1 MALPF
6 TQFSQNANKEM
17 LNLLRQLGDND
28 QTSEIGEKIREIF
41 LREYAF
47 IKDALDSSTIVAV
60 TNKAGIIAYVNDKF
74 CEISQYSREE
84 LIGSTHRLLNSGYHS
99 PNFFKEMWTTILSG
113 KIWCGDV
120 KNLKKDGSYYWVHT
134 NIIPIINNVTNQ
146 VEQFI
151 ALRTDI
157 TKGKEAEEE
166 LRKVIQNDFER
177 TIRSLDN
184 MVFKI
189 KKDRY
194 GDFII
199 TLVEG
204 KLSKLLDISEGIF
217 DQKRIEDFFGTE
229 MANEAL
235 RKCEAAFRGEK
246 HSIKHHYNGIEL
258 YTTLSPI
265 IENGTIIE
273 IIGNS
278 NDITLLELAQKEIH
292 HLAYHDDLTDLPN
305 RRKLTKDLQEKLNHI
320 SNQKFAAL
328 FVDIDRFKQI
338 NDTLGFNR
346 GDKLILELSQRLKQF
361 ISGLGTIYRSS
372 GDEYVIILEKYKNDS
387 ILSRQVQELLK
398 IVEEPML
405 IDGYEL
411 MITCSV
417 GVTTFPNDEDSAEKI
432 LNRVETAL
440 KHCKLNG
447 RQGFI
452 FYNEEMAQNTKERLN
467 LEINFRK
474 AIINDE
480 LTLHYQP
487 KYILNSNQMDG
498 MEALVRWYSPVYGFV
513 SPNEFIQIAED
524 TGLIVQLGE
533 WVLYNACKQNKEWI
547 NNGYPPR
554 RVAVNVSAIE
564 LLRPNYVERVKRI
577 LKETKLD
584 PQYLELEITENSVM
598 RNLEK
603 GIQILQELKSLGIF
617 IAIDDFG
624 TGYSS
629 FGYLKQLP
637 INILKIDK
645 YFIQEIDKSEID
657 ANIVKSMIQLGH
669 TFHLKVIAEGVE
681 TKRAAEILRDLNCD
695 IVQGYYFS
703 KPIPAD
709 MFEKLL

>member
-99 PNFFKEMWTTILSG
+99 SNFFKEMWTTILSG

-134 NIIPIINNVTNQ
+134 NIIPVINNVTNQ

-229 MANEAL
+229 IANEAL

-320 SNQKFAAL
+320 SNQKFAVL

-467 LEINFRK
+467 LEINLRK

-533 WVLYNACKQNKEWI
+533 WVLYNACKQNKKWI

-564 LLRPNYVERVKRI
+564 LLRPNYVDRVKRI

>member
-99 PNFFKEMWTTILSG
+99 SNFFKEMWTTILSG

-229 MANEAL
+229 IANEAL

-320 SNQKFAAL
+320 SNQKFAVL

-467 LEINFRK
+467 LEINLRK

-564 LLRPNYVERVKRI
+564 LLRPNYVDRVKRI

>member
-1 MALPF
+1 MTLQF

-17 LNLLRQLGDND
+17 LDLIDQLIDYD
-28 QTSEIGEKIREIF
+28 QSSEIGEKIREIF

-47 IKDALDSSTIVAV
+47 IKDAIDSSTIVAV
-60 TNKAGIIAYVNDKF
+60 TNKAGVITYANDKF

-84 LIGSTHRLLNSGYHS
+84 LIGSTHRILNSGYHS

-120 KNLKKDGSYYWVHT
+120 KNHKKDGSYYWVHT
-134 NIIPIINNVTNQ
+134 NIIPIMDNVTNQ
-146 VEQFI
+146 IEQFI

-166 LRKVIQNDFER
+166 LRKIIQNDFER

-194 GDFII
+194 GDFIV

-204 KLSKLLDISEGIF
+204 KLSKLLDISEGLF
-217 DQKRIEDFFGTE
+217 DQKRIKDFFGTE
-229 MANEAL
+229 MAFEAL
-235 RKCEAAFRGEK
+235 RKCGAAFQGEK

-258 YTTLSPI
+258 YTTLAPI

-273 IIGNS
+273 IIGNT

-305 RRKLTKDLQEKLNHI
+305 RRMLTKDIQEKLTNI
-320 SNQKFAAL
+320 SNKKFAVL
-328 FVDIDRFKQI
+328 FIDIDRFKQI
-338 NDTLGFNR
+338 NDTLGFHR
-346 GDKLILELSQRLKQF
+346 GDKLILELSKRLKQF
-361 ISGLGTIYRSS
+361 IKGLGTVYRSG
-372 GDEYVIILEKYKNDS
+372 GDEYVIILEKYENDTS
-387 ILSRQVQELLK
+387 LSLQAQEVLK
-398 IVEEPML
+398 IVEEPIL
-405 IDGYEL
+405 IDEQEL
-411 MITCSV
+411 LITCSV
-417 GVTTFPNDEDSAEKI
+417 GVTTFPSDEDSVEKI

-440 KHCKLNG
+440 KHCKLHG

-452 FYNEEMAQNTKERLN
+452 FYNEEMAQNTKERLK
-467 LEINFRK
+467 LEINLRK
-474 AIINDE
+474 AIKKDE
-480 LTLHYQP
+480 LTIHFQP
-487 KYILNSNQMDG
+487 KYNLKSNQMEG
-498 MEALVRWYSPVYGFV
+498 MEALVRWNSPVYGFV
-513 SPNEFIQIAED
+513 SPNDFIQIAED

-533 WVLYNACKQNKEWI
+533 WVLYQACKQNKEWI
-547 NNGYPPR
+547 NKGYPPM
-554 RVAVNVSAIE
+554 RVAVNVSSIE
-564 LLRPNYVERVKRI
+564 LLRANFVDRVKRI
-577 LKETKLD
+577 LNEIKLD
-584 PQYLELEITENSVM
+584 PKYLELEITENSVM

-603 GIQILQELKSLGIF
+603 GIRILEELKSLGIF

-637 INILKIDK
+637 INVLKIDRC
-645 YFIQEIDKSEID
+645 FIQEIDKSEID

-681 TKRAAEILRDLNCD
+681 TERAVEILSDLNCD

-709 MFEKLL
+709 LFEKLL

>member
-1 MALPF
+1 MALQF

-17 LNLLRQLGDND
+17 LNLLQQLSDYD
-28 QTSEIGEKIREIF
+28 QTSEIGEKIKEIF

-47 IKDALDSSTIVAV
+47 IKDAIDSSTIVAV
-60 TNKAGIIAYVNDKF
+60 TNKAGVITYVNDKF
-74 CEISQYSREE
+74 CEISQFSREE
-84 LIGSTHRLLNSGYHS
+84 LIGSTHRLLNSGFHS
-99 PNFFKEMWTTILSG
+99 PNFFKEMWTTMLSG

-134 NIIPIINNVTNQ
+134 NIIPIKNNLTNQ
-146 VEQFI
+146 IEQFI

-246 HSIKHHYNGIEL
+246 HSIKHHFNGIEL

-305 RRKLTKDLQEKLNHI
+305 RRKLTKDLQEKLNNLSH
-320 SNQKFAAL
+320 QKFAVL
-328 FVDIDRFKQI
+328 FIDIDRFKQI
-338 NDTLGFNR
+338 NDTLGFHR

-361 ISGLGTIYRSS
+361 LAGLGTIYRSS
-372 GDEYVIILEKYKNDS
+372 GDEYVIILEIYKNDS
-387 ILSRQVQELLK
+387 ILSMQVQELLK
-398 IVEEPML
+398 IVEEPIL

-452 FYNEEMAQNTKERLN
+452 FYNDEMAQNTKERLN
-467 LEINFRK
+467 LEINLRK

-487 KYILNSNQMDG
+487 KYILDSNQMDG
-498 MEALVRWYSPVYGFV
+498 MEALVRWNSPVYGFV

-547 NNGYPPR
+547 NKGYPPR
-554 RVAVNVSAIE
+554 RIAVNVSSIE
-564 LLRPNYVERVKRI
+564 LLRPNYVDRVKRI

-681 TKRAAEILRDLNCD
+681 TKKAAEILKDLNCD

>member
-1 MALPF
+1 MTLQF

-17 LNLLRQLGDND
+17 LDLIEQIKEIDQSRKLGG
-28 QTSEIGEKIREIF
+28 EISEIF

-47 IKDALDSSTIVAV
+47 IKDAIDSSTIVAV
-60 TNKAGIIAYVNDKF
+60 TNRAGVITYVNDKF
-74 CEISQYSREE
+74 CEISQYRRDE
-84 LIGSTHRLLNSGYHS
+84 LVGSTHRLLNSGFHS

-113 KIWCGDV
+113 EIWCGEV
-120 KNLKKDGSYYWVHT
+120 KNIKKDGSFYWVHT
-134 NIIPIINNVTNQ
+134 NIIPIINNYTNRI
-146 VEQFI
+146 EQFI

-189 KKDRY
+189 KKDSY

-204 KLSKLLDISEGIF
+204 KLSKLLDISEGLF
-217 DQKRIEDFFGTE
+217 DQKRIEDFFGAE
-229 MANEAL
+229 MVDEVL
-235 RKCEAAFRGEK
+235 RKCEAAFQGEK
-246 HSIKHHYNGIEL
+246 YSIKHHYNGIEL

-305 RRKLTKDLQEKLNHI
+305 RRMLTKDLQEKLSKI
-320 SNQKFAAL
+320 SCGKFAVL
-328 FVDIDRFKQI
+328 FIDIDRFKQI
-338 NDTLGFNR
+338 NDTLGFHR
-346 GDKLILELSQRLKQF
+346 GDKLILKLSKILKQF
-361 ISGLGTIYRSS
+361 ITGLGTIYRSS
-372 GDEYVIILEKYKNDS
+372 GDEYVIILEKYENDS
-387 ILSRQVQELLK
+387 TLSLLVQEILR
-398 IVEEPML
+398 IVEEPIL
-405 IDGYEL
+405 IDDHEL
-411 MITCSV
+411 MITCSI
-417 GVTTFPNDEDSAEKI
+417 GITTFPNDEDSAEKI

-447 RQGFI
+447 RQGFV

-467 LEINFRK
+467 LEINLRK
-474 AIINDE
+474 AIKNEE
-480 LTLHYQP
+480 LTLHFQP

-498 MEALVRWYSPVYGFV
+498 MEALVRWNSPIYGFV
-513 SPNEFIQIAED
+513 SPNDFIQIAED

-533 WVLYNACKQNKEWI
+533 WVLYTACKQNKEWI
-547 NNGYPPR
+547 SKGHQPR

-564 LLRPNYVERVKRI
+564 LLRPNYVDRVKRI
-577 LKETKLD
+577 LKETGLD
-584 PQYLELEITENSVM
+584 PTFLELEITENSVM

-603 GIQILQELKSLGIF
+603 GIQILKELRSLGIF
-617 IAIDDFG
+617 ISIDDFG

-629 FGYLKQLP
+629 FGYLKLLP

-645 YFIQEIDKSEID
+645 CFIQEIDKSEID

-681 TKRAAEILRDLNCD
+681 TKRAAEILSDLNCD
-695 IVQGYYFS
+695 VVQGYYFS
-703 KPIPAD
+703 KPLPAD
-709 MFEKLL
+709 MFENLL

>member
-113 KIWCGDV
+113 EIWCGDV

-146 VEQFI
+146 IEQFI

-229 MANEAL
+229 IANEAL

-320 SNQKFAAL
+320 SNQKFAVL

-467 LEINFRK
+467 LEINLRK

-564 LLRPNYVERVKRI
+564 LLRPNYVDRVKRI

>member
-113 KIWCGDV
+113 EIWCGDV

-229 MANEAL
+229 IANEAL

-320 SNQKFAAL
+320 SNQKFAVL

-467 LEINFRK
+467 LEINLRK

-533 WVLYNACKQNKEWI
+533 WVLYNACKQNKKWI

-564 LLRPNYVERVKRI
+564 LLRPNYVDRVKRI

>member
-1 MALPF
+1 MALQF

-17 LNLLRQLGDND
+17 LDLLEQLSDSN
-28 QTSEIGEKIREIF
+28 QSSEIGEKIRDIF

-47 IKDALDSSTIVAV
+47 IKDAIDSSTIVAV
-60 TNKAGIIAYVNDKF
+60 TNKRGVITYVNDKF
-74 CEISQYSREE
+74 CEISQYSRKE

-120 KNLKKDGSYYWVHT
+120 RNHKKDGSYYWVHT
-134 NIIPIINNVTNQ
+134 NIIPIKNNVTK
-146 VEQFI
+146 VIEQFI

-189 KKDRY
+189 KKDGY

-204 KLSKLLDISEGIF
+204 KLSKLLDISEGLF
-217 DQKRIEDFFGTE
+217 DQKRMEDFFGTE
-229 MANEAL
+229 LGEEAFG
-235 RKCEAAFRGEK
+235 KCEAAFRGEK
-246 HSIKHHYNGIEL
+246 HSIKHHYNGIEV

-305 RRKLTKDLQEKLNHI
+305 RRLLTKDLQEKLNNF
-320 SNQKFAAL
+320 SNKKFAVL
-328 FVDIDRFKQI
+328 LIDIDRFKQI
-338 NDTLGFNR
+338 NDTLGFHR
-346 GDKLILELSQRLKQF
+346 GDKLILELSTRLKQF
-361 ISGLGTIYRSS
+361 LTGLGTVYRSS
-372 GDEYVIILEKYKNDS
+372 GDEYVIILEKYENDS
-387 ILSRQVQELLK
+387 TLSLLVREVLK
-398 IVEEPML
+398 IVEEPIL
-405 IDGYEL
+405 IDEQEL
-411 MITCSV
+411 LITCSV
-417 GVTTFPNDEDSAEKI
+417 GVTTFPCDEDSVEKI

-452 FYNEEMAQNTKERLN
+452 FYNEEMTQNTKERLN
-467 LEINFRK
+467 LEINLRK
-474 AIINDE
+474 AIKNDE
-480 LTLHYQP
+480 LTLFYQP
-487 KYILNSNQMDG
+487 KYKLNSDEMDG
-498 MEALVRWYSPVYGFV
+498 MEALVRWNSPIYGFV
-513 SPNEFIQIAED
+513 SPNEFIPIAED

-533 WVLYNACKQNKEWI
+533 WVLYKACKQNKEWI
-547 NNGYPPR
+547 NKGFPPR
-554 RVAVNVSAIE
+554 RVAVNVSSIE
-564 LLRPNYVERVKRI
+564 LLRPNYIDRVKQI

-584 PQYLELEITENSVM
+584 PAYLELEITENSVM
-598 RNLEK
+598 RNLGK
-603 GIQILQELKSLGIF
+603 GIQILKELKSLGIF

-637 INILKIDK
+637 INVLKIDK
-645 YFIQEIDKSEID
+645 CFIQEIDKSEID

-681 TKRAAEILRDLNCD
+681 TKKSAEILSDLNCD

-703 KPIPAD
+703 KPIPAE

>member
-1 MALPF
+1 MALQF

-17 LNLLRQLGDND
+17 LGLLEELKEID
-28 QTSEIGEKIREIF
+28 QCGELGEKIIEIF
-41 LREYAF
+41 LKEYAF
-47 IKDALDSSTIVAV
+47 IKDAVDSSTIVAV
-60 TNKAGIIAYVNDKF
+60 TNKSGVIKYVNDKF

-84 LIGSTHRLLNSGYHS
+84 LIGSTHQLLNSGYHS

-113 KIWCGDV
+113 KVWCGDV

-134 NIIPIINNVTNQ
+134 NIIPIMNNVTNQ
-146 VEQFI
+146 IEQFI

-157 TKGKEAEEE
+157 TKGKEAEEV

-204 KLSKLLDISEGIF
+204 KLSKLLDISEGLF
-217 DQKRIEDFFGTE
+217 DQKRIKDFFGTE
-229 MANEAL
+229 MAEEVFL
-235 RKCEAAFRGEK
+235 KYEAAFRGEK

-265 IENGTIIE
+265 IENGAIIE
-273 IIGNS
+273 IIGNT

-305 RRKLTKDLQEKLNHI
+305 RRMLTKDLQEKLNKVPD
-320 SNQKFAAL
+320 NEFAIL
-328 FVDIDRFKQI
+328 FIDLDRFKQI
-338 NDTLGFNR
+338 NDTLGFHQ
-346 GDKLILELSQRLKQF
+346 GDKLILELSKRLKQY
-361 ISGLGTIYRSS
+361 ITGLGTIYRLS
-372 GDEYVIILEKYKNDS
+372 GDEYVIIVEKYENDS
-387 ILSRQVQELLK
+387 SLSLLVQELLK
-398 IVEEPML
+398 IVEESIL
-405 IDGYEL
+405 IDEYEL
-411 MITCSV
+411 MITCSI
-417 GVTTFPNDEDSAEKI
+417 GVTTFTSDEESAEKI

-440 KHCKLNG
+440 KHCKLHG

-452 FYNEEMAQNTKERLN
+452 FYNEEMDQNTKERLN
-467 LEINFRK
+467 LEINLRK
-474 AIINDE
+474 AIKNNE
-480 LTLHYQP
+480 LTLYYQP
-487 KYILNSNQMDG
+487 KYILDSNQMDG
-498 MEALVRWYSPVYGFV
+498 MEALVRWNSPVYGFV

-533 WVLYNACKQNKEWI
+533 WVLYQACKQNKDWI
-547 NNGYPPR
+547 DKGYQPG

-564 LLRPNYVERVKRI
+564 LLRPNYIERVKRI
-577 LKETKLD
+577 LKETKLE
-584 PQYLELEITENSVM
+584 PRYLELEITENSVM
-598 RNLEK
+598 RNLKK
-603 GIQILQELKSLGIF
+603 GIQILKELKSLGIF

-637 INILKIDK
+637 INVLKIDK
-645 YFIQEIDKSEID
+645 YFIQEIDKSEMD

-681 TKRAAEILRDLNCD
+681 TKGVAEILSDLNCD

-703 KPIPAD
+703 KPIPAE

>member
-467 LEINFRK
+467 LEINLRK

>member
-99 PNFFKEMWTTILSG
+99 SNFFKEMWTTILSG

-134 NIIPIINNVTNQ
+134 NIIPVINNVTNQ

-229 MANEAL
+229 IANEAL

-320 SNQKFAAL
+320 SNQKFAVL

-467 LEINFRK
+467 LEINLRK

-564 LLRPNYVERVKRI
+564 LLRPNYVDRVKRI